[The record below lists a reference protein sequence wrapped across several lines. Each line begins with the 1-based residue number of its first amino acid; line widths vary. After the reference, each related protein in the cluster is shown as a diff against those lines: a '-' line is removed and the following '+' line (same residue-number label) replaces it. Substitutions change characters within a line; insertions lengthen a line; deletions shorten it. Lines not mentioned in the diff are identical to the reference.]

1 MVARI
6 VVGFMALAMIFLCSF
21 ADVSFGNKPAPKVI
35 PDYAKENF
43 WIALPSRHDIADTIP
58 EGCNTPENQSNA
70 LVDVF
75 YIHPTVYANGKDWNA
90 NLNNEKVNRLS
101 DTCVLMQATP
111 FNSCARI
118 FAPRYRQG
126 HLKCFTRG
134 GEKGKDA
141 LDTAYSDVK
150 KAFEYYL
157 ANWNSDRP
165 IILVG
170 HSQGALHIAH
180 LMRDFFDGKPLQK
193 QLVAAYPIGFNEITA
208 DYFKHIPTG
217 DSANQ
222 TGCFMTWNT
231 VRWGQDTTGLYK
243 KYRKAACVNPLTWR
257 RDTFIAESE
266 LHSGAVPF
274 HFKKVRPHAVRTR
287 IYGPILWIEFMNN
300 SHKKGFYHIGDN
312 YHVSDVN
319 LFYMN
324 IRENAEL
331 RVKTYLGQRSNK

>member
-1 MVARI
+1 MKVKIGVI
-6 VVGFMALAMIFLCSF
+6 VPAMSVIFLCSF
-21 ADVSFGNKPAPKVI
+21 AFSSREKETKSKTI
-35 PDYAKENF
+35 PDYAEEQF

-58 EGCNTPENQSNA
+58 DGCPSPDNQANA
-70 LVDVF
+70 QVDVF
-75 YIHPTVYANGKDWNA
+75 YIHPTVYANGRDWNA
-90 NLNNEKVNRLS
+90 DLNNEKVNRMS

-157 ANWNSDRP
+157 ANWNKGRP

-180 LMRDFFDGKPLQK
+180 LMRDFFDGTSLQK

-208 DYFKHIPTG
+208 NYFKHIPLG

-231 VRWGQDTTGLYK
+231 VRWGQDTVGIYK
-243 KYRKAACVNPLTWR
+243 KYRNAGCVNPLTWR
-257 RDTFIAESE
+257 RDTLIAESK
-266 LHSGAVPF
+266 LHAGGVPF
-274 HFKKVRPHAVRTR
+274 HFKKVRANCVRTR
-287 IYGPILWIEFMNN
+287 VYGPILWMEFTDD
-300 SHKKGFYHIGDN
+300 SHKKGFYHLGDN

-331 RVKTYLGQRSNK
+331 RVKTYLAFH